1 MNPLA
6 MGAATVTAIGVIGG
20 GTLTLNEMHVS
31 ADDFEKYVQQQL
43 ESDERDYVRDLKRDI
58 RDIEGALQEDPDEQ
72 YLIEA
77 LAELIDELCEYRPD
91 DRLCEDGR

>member
-6 MGAATVTAIGVIGG
+6 MGAATVTAIGTIGTG
-20 GTLTLNEMHVS
+20 AVALNEMHVS

-43 ESDERDYVRDLKRDI
+43 ESDERDYVRELKKDI
-58 RDIEGALQEDPDEQ
+58 RDIEGALMEDPDEQ

-77 LAELIDELCEYRPD
+77 LAELIDELCEFRPD
-91 DRLCEDGR
+91 DRLCTQ

>member
-91 DRLCEDGR
+91 DRLCEET